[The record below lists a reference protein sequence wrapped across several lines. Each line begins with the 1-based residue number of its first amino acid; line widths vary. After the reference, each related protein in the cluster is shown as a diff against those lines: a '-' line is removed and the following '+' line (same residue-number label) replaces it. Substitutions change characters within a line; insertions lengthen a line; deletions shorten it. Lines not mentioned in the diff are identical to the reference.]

1 MRRATQ
7 ASSAATVTAKL
18 DRPAVL
24 EQKKRIKLAAIRAAA
39 RVAFAEKGFDAATM
53 QEIARRARVAIGTL
67 FLYADNKRDIAFLAS
82 MEDFD
87 HARAVGAALPTTAP
101 LADQYTG
108 IFGEYYRL
116 HHANPAMARIILSE
130 FLFFNVGKH
139 ARQHAEGVRLLK
151 AELEHRANLAIA
163 RGELRATVAPADV
176 AELAYIVFQGAVRA
190 WVRAG
195 ADDLQAG
202 LAALHRMLCLA
213 LDGVTAPADTA
224 VPARRHRSA
233 GSKPSAGAT
242 SVP

>member
-7 ASSAATVTAKL
+7 ALSAAAATAKL
-18 DRPAVL
+18 ARPAVL
-24 EQKKRIKLAAIRAAA
+24 EQKKRIKLAAIRSAA
-39 RVAFAEKGFDAATM
+39 RIAFAEKGFDAATM

-87 HARAVGAALPTTAP
+87 RARSVGAALPTAAP

-116 HHANPAMARIILSE
+116 HHASPAMARIILSE
-130 FLFFNVGKH
+130 FLFFNVGKQ
-139 ARQHAEGVRLLK
+139 ARLHAEGVQLLK
-151 AELEHRANLAIA
+151 TELARRADLASA
-163 RGELRATVAPADV
+163 RGELRATIAPADV

-195 ADDLQAG
+195 ADDLEAG
-202 LAALHRMLCLA
+202 LAALRRMLSLA
-213 LDGVTAPADTA
+213 LDGVTARVDAA
-224 VPARRHRSA
+224 VPARAHRLA
-233 GSKPSAGAT
+233 GSRPSAGAT
-242 SVP
+242 SMP